1 MDTTFMNSENSK
13 TLDTHRLLLSLTD
26 IIDLERSDEYGDLS
40 NLSIYY
46 TWKKIK
52 NLYKNNK
59 YKISWPT

>member
-52 NLYKNNK
+52 HLYKNNK

>member
-59 YKISWPT
+59 FKISWPT